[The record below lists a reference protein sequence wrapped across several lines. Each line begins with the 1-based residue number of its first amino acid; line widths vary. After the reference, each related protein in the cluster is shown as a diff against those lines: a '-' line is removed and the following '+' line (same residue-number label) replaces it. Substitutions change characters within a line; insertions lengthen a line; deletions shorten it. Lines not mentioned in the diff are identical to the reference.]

1 GQPSGVLGM
10 PQRDDPR
17 HDRQGGEGE
26 VGLDRQVG
34 EEVLAGQGL
43 RTHAPQHPVREGHD
57 AHGCREQPKP
67 SVDPSRQHAGVFLLA
82 LGARSGGAVSRSPSL
97 RNAIATPRVAMA
109 RVAHV
114 NPSPPART
122 VLRRAALVALGGMLG
137 TAARMGLGMLI
148 PDAALGVLVAN
159 LAGALLL
166 GVITARLPAS
176 DLRVFAGT
184 GVLGGFTTYSA
195 FAVDSVQLWASAP
208 LLSIG
213 YVGLS
218 LVVGIAAAALGLH
231 LGRKQ
236 ARA

>member
-1 GQPSGVLGM
+1 M
-10 PQRDDPR
+10 
-17 HDRQGGEGE
+17 
-26 VGLDRQVG
+26 
-34 EEVLAGQGL
+34 
-43 RTHAPQHPVREGHD
+43 
-57 AHGCREQPKP
+57 
-67 SVDPSRQHAGVFLLA
+67 
-82 LGARSGGAVSRSPSL
+82 
-97 RNAIATPRVAMA
+97 
-109 RVAHV
+109 

-122 VLRRAALVALGGMLG
+122 ILRRAALVALGGMLG
-137 TAARMGLGMLI
+137 TAARLGLGMLI

-159 LAGALLL
+159 IVGAFVL

-213 YVGLS
+213 YVVVS
-218 LVVGIAAAALGLH
+218 LVVGIAAAAFGLH
-231 LGRKQ
+231 LGRKR

>member
-1 GQPSGVLGM
+1 
-10 PQRDDPR
+10 
-17 HDRQGGEGE
+17 
-26 VGLDRQVG
+26 
-34 EEVLAGQGL
+34 
-43 RTHAPQHPVREGHD
+43 
-57 AHGCREQPKP
+57 
-67 SVDPSRQHAGVFLLA
+67 
-82 LGARSGGAVSRSPSL
+82 
-97 RNAIATPRVAMA
+97 MA
-109 RVAHV
+109 RVTQV
-114 NPSPPART
+114 NSSPPARA

-159 LAGALLL
+159 IVGALAL

-208 LLSIG
+208 HLAIG
-213 YVGLS
+213 YVVVS
-218 LVVGIAAAALGLH
+218 LVGGIAAAAFGLH
-231 LGRKQ
+231 LGRRR

>member
-1 GQPSGVLGM
+1 
-10 PQRDDPR
+10 
-17 HDRQGGEGE
+17 
-26 VGLDRQVG
+26 
-34 EEVLAGQGL
+34 
-43 RTHAPQHPVREGHD
+43 
-57 AHGCREQPKP
+57 
-67 SVDPSRQHAGVFLLA
+67 
-82 LGARSGGAVSRSPSL
+82 
-97 RNAIATPRVAMA
+97 MA
-109 RVAHV
+109 RVTQV

-122 VLRRAALVALGGMLG
+122 ILRRAALVALGGMLG
-137 TAARMGLGMLI
+137 TAARLGLGMLI

-159 LAGALLL
+159 IVGAFVL

-213 YVGLS
+213 YVVVS
-218 LVVGIAAAALGLH
+218 LVVGIAAAAFGLH
-231 LGRKQ
+231 LGRKR